1 MEKRKQF
8 NFVCDGKVQGCQQD
22 RCFYKT
28 GNIYACMHTIDPE
41 HALNFNH
48 GACNRANQYWEK
60 PPKSI
65 TKAKKTIAIQE
76 GRLHPKTIND
86 LP

>member
-1 MEKRKQF
+1 
-8 NFVCDGKVQGCQQD
+8 
-22 RCFYKT
+22 
-28 GNIYACMHTIDPE
+28 MHTSDPE

-48 GACNRANQYWEK
+48 GACNRADQYWEK

-76 GRLHPKTIND
+76 DRLHPKTIND